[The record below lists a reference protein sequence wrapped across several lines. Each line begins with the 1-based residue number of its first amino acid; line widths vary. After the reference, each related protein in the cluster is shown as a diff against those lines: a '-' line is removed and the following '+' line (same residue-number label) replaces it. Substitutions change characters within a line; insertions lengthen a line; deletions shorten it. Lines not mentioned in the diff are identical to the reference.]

1 MIKLELLLSP
11 PSVNTIW
18 INKPGGRFKSEKGRK
33 FEKEAKIEIVNQYK
47 GKALK
52 SRLNVKV
59 DLYFKDKRSRD
70 IDNYNK
76 GILDAMTGIIY
87 EDDSQIDK
95 LSLSKKIGCGFNKIE
110 IIIEEIQDKEAKL
123 F

>member
-33 FEKEAKIEIVNQYK
+33 FEKEAKTEIKNQYK
-47 GKALK
+47 GKPINNQLK
-52 SRLNVKV
+52 ISINLF
-59 DLYFKDKRSRD
+59 FKDKRKRD

-87 EDDSQIDK
+87 QDDSQIEE
-95 LSLSKKIGCGFNKIE
+95 LHVFKKIGCGFDKVE
-110 IIIEEIQDKEAKL
+110 ISIEEMIYKTGK
-123 F
+123 